1 MRGSDK
7 QMQLGL
13 RARISRVPSP
23 SSTPNPNPLL
33 AIAQWQVEQV
43 VEHGAVVRQS
53 IPHRPESHG
62 GAHLPRLFLTELCFR
77 LLMVIPIKIG
87 KRGSCSAGSAR
98 RSRELKIYLTFHA
111 DMGVISLALIDLVR
125 GRSAIPFPFFFR
137 FLARIVGL
145 QVLPR

>member
-7 QMQLGL
+7 QMQTRFACSNL
-13 RARISRVPSP
+13 PSP
-23 SSTPNPNPLL
+23 VSVFPPNPNPLL
-33 AIAQWQVEQV
+33 AIAQWQQVEQV

-53 IPHRPESHG
+53 IPHRPESHD

-98 RSRELKIYLTFHA
+98 RSRELKI
-111 DMGVISLALIDLVR
+111 
-125 GRSAIPFPFFFR
+125 
-137 FLARIVGL
+137 
-145 QVLPR
+145 